1 MVIAY
6 QDDLAKIATSFNG
19 EIAVDYLKNTN
30 PLMHAINQYGYS
42 NFCRVDVGCQNMGST
57 TFKTSANPLGVFKCY
72 DRDNGKPVC
81 EINISPDT
89 YPTISDKNY
98 LYVQIGDIKI
108 KMKAASTTYTN
119 VTIGGVLQ
127 SSIQKYYRVNIGVDE
142 NAEELM
148 QIFKSSV
155 GSKLEFSVSW

>member
-1 MVIAY
+1 
-6 QDDLAKIATSFNG
+6 
-19 EIAVDYLKNTN
+19 
-30 PLMHAINQYGYS
+30 MHAINQYGYS

-57 TFKTSANPLGVFKCY
+57 TFKTSANPFGVFKCY

-98 LYVQIGDIKI
+98 LYVQVGDIKI